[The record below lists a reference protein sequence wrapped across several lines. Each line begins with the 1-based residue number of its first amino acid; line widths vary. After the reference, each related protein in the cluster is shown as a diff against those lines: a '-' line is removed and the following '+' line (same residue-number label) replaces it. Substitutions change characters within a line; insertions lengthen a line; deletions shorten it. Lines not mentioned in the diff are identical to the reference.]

1 MNSVCIILRKPPY
14 GTVDAAEA
22 VRHALGGVI
31 EELAVRLILLDAGVH
46 AARKAQNTSDSE
58 YDSIAEGISDCLDMD
73 VNVYADSTSLEHEG
87 LDESVLVKGVQIIDR
102 SELSELITVSNQTM
116 VF

>member
-46 AARKAQNTSDSE
+46 AGTE
-58 YDSIAEGISDCLDMD
+58 Y
-73 VNVYADSTSLEHEG
+73 V
-87 LDESVLVKGVQIIDR
+87 
-102 SELSELITVSNQTM
+102 
-116 VF
+116 